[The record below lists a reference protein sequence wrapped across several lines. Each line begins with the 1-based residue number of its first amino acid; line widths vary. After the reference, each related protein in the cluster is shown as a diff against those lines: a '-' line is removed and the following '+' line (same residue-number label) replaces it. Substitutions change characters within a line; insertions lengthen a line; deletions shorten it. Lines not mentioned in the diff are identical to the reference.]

1 MFPPLYKNEITLVIS
16 NPCGNLQRCL
26 ELVELF
32 QEFGVGLGGF
42 ELRELG
48 NDGVRGAEEA
58 ALVGLLEH
66 ARVVEGIA
74 ACEHLEVQVLQ
85 VLHDLRLLV
94 VEAQVVA
101 LDHVV
106 FDFQVVAENRRESEV
121 LHDGVGEFLERV
133 RKNDYLGF
141 VAEFVHKVAGAVE
154 QAEVC
159 NHVLDVRKLDAFAL
173 ENLDAA
179 LHEHVVV
186 GNVAR
191 SQAQVLDAGLF
202 GDGDPDFRGEDTF
215 KVQGNDTLFREHDS
229 LLMVNG

>member
-1 MFPPLYKNEITLVIS
+1 MEF
-16 NPCGNLQRCL
+16 
-26 ELVELF
+26 F

-42 ELRELG
+42 KLRELG

-74 ACEHLEVQVLQ
+74 AGEHLEVEVLQ

-94 VEAQVVA
+94 VEAQVVT

-106 FDFQVVAENRRESEV
+106 FDFQVVAEDGRETEI

-133 RKNDYLGF
+133 RKNDHLGF

-154 QAEVC
+154 KSEVC
-159 NHVLDVRKLDAFAL
+159 NHVLDVRKLDVFAF

-186 GNVAR
+186 GNVAGGE
-191 SQAQVLDAGLF
+191 AQVLDAGLF
-202 GDGDPDFRGEDTF
+202 GDGDPNFRGEDSF

>member
-1 MFPPLYKNEITLVIS
+1 MEF
-16 NPCGNLQRCL
+16 
-26 ELVELF
+26 F
-32 QEFGVGLGGF
+32 QEFGVGLGGIQ
-42 ELRELG
+42 LRELG
-48 NDGVRGAEEA
+48 NDGVRGAEKA

-66 ARVVEGIA
+66 ARVVEGVTRS
-74 ACEHLEVQVLQ
+74 EHLEVEVLQ

-94 VEAQVVA
+94 VKTQVVT

-106 FDFQVVAENRRESEV
+106 FDFQVVAEDSWESEV

-133 RKNDYLGF
+133 RKNDHLGF
-141 VAEFVHKVAGAVE
+141 VAELVHKVAGAVE

-159 NHVLDVRKLDAFAL
+159 DHVLDVRKLDVFAFQ
-173 ENLDAA
+173 NLDAA

-202 GDGDPDFRGEDTF
+202 GDGNPDFRGEDSF
-215 KVQGNDTLFREHDS
+215 KVQGNDTLLGKHRAISFVR
-229 LLMVNG
+229 

>member
-1 MFPPLYKNEITLVIS
+1 MEL
-16 NPCGNLQRCL
+16 L
-26 ELVELF
+26 E
-32 QEFGVGLGGF
+32 EFAIGLGGF

-48 NDGVRGAEEA
+48 HDGVRCAEEA

-74 ACEHLEVQVLQ
+74 RGEHLEVQVLQ
-85 VLHDLRLLV
+85 VLHDLRFLV
-94 VEAQVVA
+94 GEAQVVT

-106 FDFQVVAENRRESEV
+106 FDFQIVAEDRRESEI

-133 RKNDYLGF
+133 RKNNHLGF
-141 VAEFVHKVAGAVE
+141 VAELVHKVSGAVE

-159 NHVLDVRKLDAFAL
+159 NHVLDVRELDAFAF

-186 GNVAR
+186 GNVACGK
-191 SQAQVLDAGLF
+191 AQVLDARLF
-202 GDGDPDFRGEDTF
+202 GDGNPDFG
-215 KVQGNDTLFREHDS
+215 G
-229 LLMVNG
+229 